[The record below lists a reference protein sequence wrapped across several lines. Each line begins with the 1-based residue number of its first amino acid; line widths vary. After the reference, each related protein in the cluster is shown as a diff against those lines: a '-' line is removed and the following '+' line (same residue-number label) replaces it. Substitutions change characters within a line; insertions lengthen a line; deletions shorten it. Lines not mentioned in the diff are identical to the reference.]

1 MKVAREHVT
10 IRPGVQQTR
19 YWLTHEGRKVG
30 PYVNIHEAGAAA
42 RRVEAALEKRKV
54 VA

>member
-1 MKVAREHVT
+1 MRITREHVT
-10 IRPGVQQTR
+10 VRPGVQTTR
-19 YWLTHEGRKVG
+19 YWLTHAGRKVG

-42 RRVEAALEKRKV
+42 RRVEAAMQKRKV

>member
-19 YWLTHEGRKVG
+19 YWVTHEGRKVG

-42 RRVEAALEKRKV
+42 RRAEAAVRRKV
-54 VA
+54 TA